1 MRMTI
6 AQMALSANRSERTI
20 QRWIKDGRIQA
31 TPLPDG
37 SYEVTSEL
45 FQPLTQHD
53 DMRAILDTL
62 QDITARLEGIEERLY
77 QIESKLFHDQP
88 SEQAAPR
95 EQVSV
100 TSHKQVPVTSPND
113 LPSGTLTLAEMAR
126 ELGISRSTLVGHCTR
141 GTLEH
146 ESRPLQSRPGEH
158 ARFFTPEQAEA
169 ARIWHQAHSKKG

>member
-1 MRMTI
+1 MTI

-20 QRWIKDGRIQA
+20 QRWIKDERIQA
-31 TPLPDG
+31 TLLPDG
-37 SYEVTSEL
+37 SYEVTSDL

-88 SEQAAPR
+88 YEQIAPPVRVVKEPAPMPAAPG
-95 EQVSV
+95 
-100 TSHKQVPVTSPND
+100 N
-113 LPSGTLTLAEMAR
+113 LPSGTLTLAEMAH

-146 ESRPLQSRPGEH
+146 ESRPLQSRPNEH

-169 ARIWHQAHSKKG
+169 ARIWHATHSKKA